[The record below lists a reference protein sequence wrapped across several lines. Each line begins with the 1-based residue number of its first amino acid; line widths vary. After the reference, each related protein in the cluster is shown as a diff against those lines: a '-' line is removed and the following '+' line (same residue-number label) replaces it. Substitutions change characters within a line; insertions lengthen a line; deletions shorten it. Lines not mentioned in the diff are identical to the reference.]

1 MTDIGSFSLASDAIL
16 NLLVKSL
23 NFLPFGCVDF
33 LQLVQPQYLLYQ
45 DNLQS

>member
-1 MTDIGSFSLASDAIL
+1 MTDIDSFSLASDAIL

-33 LQLVQPQYLLYQ
+33 SSTCTTAISSFQ
-45 DNLQS
+45 DNLQF